1 MEEKIDILL
10 FKTDGSYEEIAV
22 LNELN
27 ELQKLVGG
35 YIETVTISNEIILIC
50 DEEGRIKN
58 KRSNPHLRDICGD
71 FILCGAD
78 GENFRSLTEK
88 EKYILIKTIFGPT
101 EYRKKLSDNW
111 QTQ

>member
-10 FKTDGSYEEIAV
+10 FKTDGSYEETTV
-22 LNELN
+22 LNKLN
-27 ELQKLVGG
+27 EIQKLVDG

-58 KRSNPHLRDICGD
+58 KRSNPRLRDICGD
-71 FILCGAD
+71 FILCGVD

-88 EKYILIKTIFGPT
+88 EKYILIKTICGLP
-101 EYRKKLSDNW
+101 EYGKKLSADQ